1 MRYTSLFFDLDDTLY
16 PNSTGLWEM
25 IRQRMSLY
33 MLERLRL
40 PSEKVPAMRKQYYE
54 TYGTTLRGL
63 QIHHSVD
70 PDDYLA
76 FVHDL
81 PLEEYLQPQPE
92 LRKILLSLP
101 QRRWIFTNADAE
113 HAQRVLSV
121 LGLEDCFVGI
131 IDIRATHFTC
141 KPEIQ
146 AYQYALAFAGEQIAQ
161 SCVLFDDSLV
171 NLRAAKG
178 LGFRTVLINL
188 NGQTDPVVDLSL
200 TSLFD
205 LPEEMP
211 ELWEII

>member
-121 LGLEDCFVGI
+121 LGLEDCFAGT

>member
-101 QRRWIFTNADAE
+101 QCRWIFTNADAE
-113 HAQRVLSV
+113 HAQRVLSA
-121 LGLEDCFVGI
+121 LGLEDCFAGT

>member
-25 IRQRMSLY
+25 IRQRMSQY
-33 MLERLRL
+33 MLERLKL
-40 PSEKVPAMRKQYYE
+40 PSEKVPGMRKQYYE

-101 QRRWIFTNADAE
+101 QCRWIFTNADAE

-121 LGLEDCFVGI
+121 LGLEDCFAGT

-161 SCVLFDDSLV
+161 SCGLFDDSLV